1 MIQDTDT
8 IENILM
14 RFPQTL
20 TVFQDFG
27 IPAIACG
34 EPIWG
39 TIGENA
45 KQYNVE
51 DIEKLINALND
62 ASKGNSFFVK

>member
-8 IENILM
+8 IENVLS
-14 RFPQTL
+14 RYPQTL
-20 TVFQDFG
+20 KVFQDFG

-39 TIGENA
+39 TIIENA
-45 KQYNVE
+45 KQYKVE
-51 DIEKLINALND
+51 NIDALINALNE